1 MNWKKIIGII
11 IAVAAVALIGYTLIF
26 ANNKEEVLT
35 VRTDTVTEETI
46 TETLSLTGLVE
57 PSQTQEVFGQ
67 GTVSDLPVAVNDTVE
82 EGDTLI
88 SFDGVNIEADFAG
101 TVTAV
106 NASEDEPDLSAQ
118 TGTPAV
124 VLSDL
129 NELEV
134 AIQLTKSDAP
144 LVKVDQAVELSSGD
158 NTYSGT
164 VTHVD
169 PVAIETTG
177 ATGSTQLLNA
187 VISFDENPEG
197 LIAGFDIDA
206 DITTNSAENA
216 LTIPIESLV
225 YNNENE
231 PFVYT
236 VENDV
241 VQNTPVEIGLQST
254 TKVEILSG
262 LASGD
267 TVVLSPSEDVK
278 DGITVTTQDKE

>member
-11 IAVAAVALIGYTLIF
+11 VAVAAVALIGYTLIF

-164 VTHVD
+164 VTHVA

-225 YNNENE
+225 YNNKNE

-267 TVVLSPSEDVK
+267 SVVLSPSEDVK